1 MSTNEMEMGRT
12 TVGESRTKLSHL
24 LDLNKEEP
32 HRESGP
38 THLQARHTLDEISLA
53 GGSSECV
60 H

>member
-1 MSTNEMEMGRT
+1 MEMGRT